1 VTAQASHHKPI
12 HPQLVAKAISRL
24 ASEDAIFTADV
35 GEPTAWAARYLQMNG
50 KRRLIGSFLHGSM
63 ANAMPQAI
71 GAQVSCPGR
80 QVISMSGDGGFA
92 MLMGDLLTVRQLKL
106 PVKIVIFNNGKLGF
120 VDLEMKASGFLP
132 FGTSLEN
139 PNFAAMANAMGIH
152 AVRIE
157 DPVLMNDAM
166 KAAFEFAGPVVI
178 EVMTDPMELV
188 MPPAIKLE
196 YAKGFSA
203 WMMKAV
209 MDGRGKE
216 LIHLA
221 ETAVSR

>member
-1 VTAQASHHKPI
+1 
-12 HPQLVAKAISRL
+12 
-24 ASEDAIFTADV
+24 
-35 GEPTAWAARYLQMNG
+35 
-50 KRRLIGSFLHGSM
+50 
-63 ANAMPQAI
+63 
-71 GAQVSCPGR
+71 
-80 QVISMSGDGGFA
+80 
-92 MLMGDLLTVRQLKL
+92 
-106 PVKIVIFNNGKLGF
+106 
-120 VDLEMKASGFLP
+120 
-132 FGTSLEN
+132 
-139 PNFAAMANAMGIH
+139 MANAMGIH

-166 KAAFEFAGPVVI
+166 KAALGLSGPVVI